1 MIISPHIHQKLIL
14 LTCLELFSHSCLGG
28 EIYRYVDSQGQIH
41 FTDQL
46 VNRAS
51 TGRNSA
57 NPVFSSVRIYRFID
71 KEGVVHLTD
80 HPKDTRYK
88 LVYQG
93 NGTIQPF
100 SGGSY
105 SAATVLR
112 KRYQDYAQLVQE
124 TASRTQVEA
133 ALIHAVIQAE
143 SAYNPNAVS
152 PAGATGMMQL
162 MRGTA
167 DRYGVSDRT
176 DPVANVD
183 GGSRYLR
190 DLLTMF
196 NGNKELAVAAYNA
209 GENAVIRYGNTIP
222 PYRETQNYVKTVMSL
237 YQAYQNELH

>member
-1 MIISPHIHQKLIL
+1 MRKLSLISKKLFFL
-14 LTCLELFSHSCLGG
+14 NCLALVSHAALGG

-46 VNRAS
+46 VNRPS
-51 TGRNSA
+51 SGRNNS
-57 NPVFSSVRIYRFID
+57 NPVFSSVKIYRFID

-80 HPKDTRYK
+80 RPKDTRYK

-93 NGTIQPF
+93 NGTIQPL

-105 SAATVLR
+105 PVATVLR

-143 SAYNPNAVS
+143 SAYNPDAVS

-183 GGSRYLR
+183 GGSRYLH

-196 NGNKELAVAAYNA
+196 NGDKELAVAAYNA
-209 GENAVIRYGNTIP
+209 GENAVIRYGYSIP
-222 PYRETQNYVKTVMSL
+222 PYQETRNYVKTVMSL
-237 YQAYQNELH
+237 YQSYRNEGL